1 MSTTRTTPP
10 SGPTEL
16 PSWSWTWNAPAEEL
30 EAMLATDDDVVD
42 TALIPS
48 LAYREAVEESATASA
63 STVQARAPKDAPAKD
78 EVETAV
84 VPALAPATADAA
96 TPEPEV
102 EHVAPPVGHS
112 LRSRH
117 ATPESKAAIRRNL
130 IAVCCVAVS
139 VVIVGIATGL
149 VGGWIAV
156 AAYTL
161 LVAAAAFVLRRI
173 NARYAPK
180 HSRYTPRHA

>member
-48 LAYREAVEESATASA
+48 LAYREAVEESATASE
-63 STVQARAPKDAPAKD
+63 STVK
-78 EVETAV
+78 T
-84 VPALAPATADAA
+84 LAPATEEA
-96 TPEPEV
+96 TPEAEV
-102 EHVAPPVGHS
+102 ERVAPPVGHS